1 MNKVTQ
7 NLPIVALVGRP
18 NVGKSSIFNR
28 FTRSRDA
35 LVDDTPGLTRD
46 RQYGRVSWSNRAFHV
61 VDTGGFEP
69 KSNEII
75 PNLMREQ
82 TMVAVEEADV
92 VIFVADAKSGPL
104 PDDWSIADML
114 RRSGKP
120 VICAVNKTEG
130 KGGIESSYEFYGLG
144 LTPVIPIAAA
154 HGRGMEEIRS
164 AVLELLPIVDDIQAD
179 DNFDKN
185 SREDDFPT
193 IEELAKEIHDEEEA
207 EFQRLEALENSDL
220 QDQDEAEVGEIE
232 ADEVEEDNVEIDEV
246 GPVAVAVVGCPNAGK
261 SSLINALLGENRLV
275 ASQVAGTTRDS
286 IDLPFTDGRG
296 HQFVLID
303 TAGIRR
309 KSRIALRI
317 EKFSVMA
324 ALKAIDRAEVAVLV
338 LDAEREDISDQDR
351 RVATLATSA
360 GCGLVIVVNKWDLV
374 SGGRKAQKEYL
385 LRVQDAFPLFPHAPV
400 LFISA
405 KRGKGISSLLDTVH
419 RVHRIGRQRIS
430 TGKLNRWLSS
440 AVEKH
445 PPPRRAGRAIKI
457 RYMTQIA
464 TEPPT
469 LLIFAN
475 RPDQVHE
482 TYRRYLEKQLRE
494 HFDFAGVPIRMMFRK
509 GGNPFEKND

>member
-1 MNKVTQ
+1 MNKATQ

-46 RQYGRVSWSNRAFHV
+46 RQYGRVSWSNQAFHV

-92 VIFVADAKSGPL
+92 VIFVTDAKSGPM

-130 KGGIESSYEFYGLG
+130 KGGIETAYEFYGLG
-144 LTPVIPIAAA
+144 ITPVIPIAAA
-154 HGRGMEEIRS
+154 HGRGMEEVRS
-164 AVLELLPIVDDIQAD
+164 AVLEVLPLVEDFQPDDSNDEDESYD
-179 DNFDKN
+179 D
-185 SREDDFPT
+185 RIPT
-193 IEELAKEIHDEEEA
+193 DEELALEILAQEEADSLRQETLEEGDIPEQEALGEEE
-207 EFQRLEALENSDL
+207 EE
-220 QDQDEAEVGEIE
+220 EIE
-232 ADEVEEDNVEIDEV
+232 EEEV
-246 GPVAVAVVGCPNAGK
+246 GPVRVAVVGCPNAGK

-275 ASQVAGTTRDS
+275 ASEVAGTTRDS

-296 HQFVLID
+296 HDFILID

-351 RVATLATSA
+351 RVATLATNA
-360 GCGLVIVVNKWDLV
+360 GCGLVIVVNKWDLMT
-374 SGGRKAQKEYL
+374 GGRKAQKEYL

-405 KRGKGISSLLDTVH
+405 KRGKGISTLLDTVH
-419 RVHRIGRQRIS
+419 KVRRIGRQRIS

-464 TEPPT
+464 IEPPT

-494 HFDFAGVPIRMMFRK
+494 TFDFAGVPIRMMFRK

>member
-1 MNKVTQ
+1 MNKTSQ
-7 NLPIVALVGRP
+7 ILPIVALVGRP

-46 RQYGRVSWSNRAFHV
+46 RQYGKVSWSGRSFHV

-69 KSNEII
+69 KSADII
-75 PNLMREQ
+75 PKLMREQ
-82 TMVAVEEADV
+82 TMVAVEEADL
-92 VIFVADAKSGPL
+92 VIFVTDAKYGPQ

-114 RRSGKP
+114 RRTDKP

-130 KGGIESSYEFYGLG
+130 KGGIETSYEFYAMGLN
-144 LTPVIPIAAA
+144 PVLPIAAA
-154 HGRGMEEIRS
+154 HGRGMEALRS
-164 AVLELLPIVDDIQAD
+164 AVLEALPVLDWG
-179 DNFDKN
+179 
-185 SREDDFPT
+185 EDDDGSAAIDNEDWTLP
-193 IEELAKEIHDEEEA
+193 EELELTDLDELEQEPASEDGEDIDVEKVLSEEEDV
-207 EFQRLEALENSDL
+207 EKD
-220 QDQDEAEVGEIE
+220 
-232 ADEVEEDNVEIDEV
+232 VEEDGEV
-246 GPVAVAVVGCPNAGK
+246 RVAVVGCPNAGK
-261 SSLINALLGENRLV
+261 SSLINILLGEDRLV
-275 ASQVAGTTRDS
+275 ASEVAGTTRDS

-296 HQFVLID
+296 HNFVLID

-351 RVATLATSA
+351 RVATLATNA
-360 GCGLVIVVNKWDLV
+360 GCGLVIVVNKWDTM

-385 LRVQDAFPLFPHAPV
+385 LRVEDAFPLFPHAPV

-419 RVHRIGRQRIS
+419 RVWRIGRQRIS
-430 TGKLNRWLSS
+430 TGKLNRWLSE

-464 TEPPT
+464 VEPPT
-469 LLIFAN
+469 VLIFAN

-494 HFDFAGVPIRMMFRK
+494 KFDFAGVPIRMLFRK
-509 GGNPFEKND
+509 GGNPFEKTE

>member
-1 MNKVTQ
+1 MNKTSQ
-7 NLPIVALVGRP
+7 MLPIVALVGRP

-46 RQYGRVSWSNRAFHV
+46 RQYGKVSWSGRSFHV

-69 KSNEII
+69 KSADII

-82 TMVAVEEADV
+82 TMVAVEEADL
-92 VIFVADAKSGPL
+92 VIFVTDAKFGPQ

-114 RRSGKP
+114 RRTDKP

-144 LTPVIPIAAA
+144 LDPVIPIAAA
-154 HGRGMEEIRS
+154 HGRGMEALRS
-164 AVLELLPIVDDIQAD
+164 AVLEALPLLDGCEKHDVAVAD
-179 DNFDKN
+179 DGGWTL
-185 SREDDFPT
+185 P
-193 IEELAKEIHDEEEA
+193 EELELTDLEGLEQEPVYASEEA
-207 EFQRLEALENSDL
+207 FDVEEVDSEEVDI
-220 QDQDEAEVGEIE
+220 DEGAEVR
-232 ADEVEEDNVEIDEV
+232 
-246 GPVAVAVVGCPNAGK
+246 VAVVGCPNAGK
-261 SSLINALLGENRLV
+261 SSLINRLLGEDRLV
-275 ASQVAGTTRDS
+275 ASEVAGTTRDS

-296 HQFVLID
+296 HNFVLID

-309 KSRIALRI
+309 KGRIALRI

-338 LDAEREDISDQDR
+338 LDAERDDISDQDR
-351 RVATLATSA
+351 RVATLATNA
-360 GCGLVIVVNKWDLV
+360 GCGLVIVVNKWDTV
-374 SGGRKAQKEYL
+374 TGGRKAQKEYL
-385 LRVQDAFPLFPHAPV
+385 LKIEDAFPLFPHAPV

-405 KRGKGISSLLDTVH
+405 KRGRGISSLLDTVH
-419 RVHRIGRQRIS
+419 RVWRVGRQRIS
-430 TGKLNRWLSS
+430 TGKLNRWLSE

-464 TEPPT
+464 VEPPT
-469 LLIFAN
+469 VLIFAN

-494 HFDFAGVPIRMMFRK
+494 QFDFAGVPIRMLFRK